1 MIGQYLDFTKIFIEV
16 EFVRDHDPIEI
27 QNILFYEEKF
37 NLFVLILGLQMKP
50 KWSKLI
56 FFFFKKII
64 LAAPNQIG
72 KKKKLKKREK
82 TSQVSRHL
90 KGLAYSTNSWKIE
103 EKRREETKE

>member
-16 EFVRDHDPIEI
+16 EFKREHDPIEI

-50 KWSKLI
+50 KCSKLTKE
-56 FFFFKKII
+56 KKEGGN
-64 LAAPNQIG
+64 L
-72 KKKKLKKREK
+72 
-82 TSQVSRHL
+82 QVSHHL

-103 EKRREETKE
+103 EKRRDYRVVSECSA